1 MIEERTVGDDLLA
14 AWSDGR
20 CTGPVGNLVEDALHI
35 ADMERGLGLGG
46 GDGRCGLCKSGGG
59 HQGDE
64 HEFRFHG
71 WYELGLGWL
80 DLSLIRDPPLALVA
94 ATKPS
99 WIVPLYN
106 ASSMP
111 AALSQA
117 GSLDFAWIQRFS
129 GVCNQRLPAALL

>member
-1 MIEERTVGDDLLA
+1 MVGL
-14 AWSDGR
+14 
-20 CTGPVGNLVEDALHI
+20 I
-35 ADMERGLGLGG
+35 
-46 GDGRCGLCKSGGG
+46 K
-59 HQGDE
+59 
-64 HEFRFHG
+64 F
-71 WYELGLGWL
+71 ELILET
-80 DLSLIRDPPLALVA
+80 PLALVA